1 MKKITFKEKNMFKLQ
16 GIYDRLYIFFGLYV
30 WMPIMI
36 VVDFFIDI
44 IKNKKYERKSGE
56 YDDF

>member
-1 MKKITFKEKNMFKLQ
+1 MFKLQ

-36 VVDFFIDI
+36 VVDFCIDI
-44 IKNKKYERKSGE
+44 IKNKKFERKSGE